1 MNVHQPL
8 DMSMHGTARRELA
21 ANDRYTDDDVILA
34 EQRILATIIVTNERM
49 NECELEPEDFREDIH
64 RIIFDAARRLIRSN
78 QICSGSGLKPYLP
91 KSMIVT
97 DRREKRREDAE
108 VTPIQ
113 YVARLNSFGFHPDTS
128 AKFEEDMQVLKAV
141 ALARSLDQIGSHA
154 SSVAAES
161 HGFLTLLDEVERLEG
176 LLAEARSRF
185 SESTSHTSA
194 GSSYLATFQASA
206 RRDGVVGVPIAM
218 PEIAKVLSEP
228 VFEAGNL
235 YGLLSSSGEGKSS
248 LTMQLIYHAVEQ
260 GHPVLFLSYDQSA
273 SQCIRQMIAQVHG
286 IDIRQQRDPSR
297 MMSQTEQDTCVH
309 FATKIDKQP
318 LDIIRCQREGVS
330 QLVAYARRFIKRY
343 SNGRTPFIVI
353 DHIGKVKPR
362 DPKLSA
368 DRISGEVTVELKA
381 LADETS
387 SAVLILNQRNSFGT
401 RRDNPRPI
409 AADLYGGEG
418 TRADYDAVLYLYR
431 AEKYK
436 AEREKIAASDSDWK
450 KINKVFTG
458 DVEGIA
464 EIGSIKVRFGD
475 PTITETLKFE
485 ARYTRYVSERP
496 PVTQER
502 MF

>member
-1 MNVHQPL
+1 MNMRPDRQNLDRITEQDGFNAAEVFLACILADNDDLKDCGLSEDDFTESVHRVAFRECEKHANAGHIFSAILIKPALPKVFTNDPKSPL
-8 DMSMHGTARRELA
+8 YEVSPADYINKLMLMGIHPNTKANLEWSIHVLKSLSLA
-21 ANDRYTDDDVILA
+21 KAWGHEAEIALQISTEGHSLLTLMEEIEGA
-34 EQRILATIIVTNERM
+34 EQR
-49 NECELEPEDFREDIH
+49 
-64 RIIFDAARRLIRSN
+64 
-78 QICSGSGLKPYLP
+78 LK
-91 KSMIVT
+91 
-97 DRREKRREDAE
+97 E
-108 VTPIQ
+108 
-113 YVARLNSFGFHPDTS
+113 
-128 AKFEEDMQVLKAV
+128 AK
-141 ALARSLDQIGSHA
+141 
-154 SSVAAES
+154 
-161 HGFLTLLDEVERLEG
+161 ERLSA
-176 LLAEARSRF
+176 LK
-185 SESTSHTSA
+185 STTSP

-248 LTMQLIYHAVEQ
+248 LTMQLIHHAVEQ

-273 SQCIRQMIAQVHG
+273 SQCVRQMIAQVRG

-297 MMSQTEQDTCVH
+297 MMSPSEQDTCVN
-309 FATKIDKQP
+309 FAMKIDKHP
-318 LDIIRCQREGVS
+318 LDIIRCQREGVT
-330 QLVAYARRFIKRY
+330 QLVAYARRFIKKHA
-343 SNGRTPFIVI
+343 NGRTPFIVV

-381 LADETS
+381 LADETA
-387 SAVLILNQRNSFGT
+387 SAVLVLNQRNSFGT

-418 TRADYDAVLYLYR
+418 ARADYDAVLYLYR

-458 DVEGIA
+458 DVEGVA

-485 ARYTRYVSERP
+485 ARYTRYVSLRKPESQGRL
-496 PVTQER
+496 
-502 MF
+502 M